1 MANIRREEET
11 AELHR
16 KILTAAT
23 AQFIQKG
30 FERTTFF
37 DIAELSGVPKSKIL
51 YEFSSKEDILGIL
64 VTKFLDGVT
73 AASDTV
79 SKKLTDDKVLILLSN
94 EVLQLYMAEMNEDMR
109 NLYLAGYS
117 MPKTSEEVLKRRT
130 EIMYD
135 TFRLRF
141 PEQELKDFYE
151 TEIASMG
158 IMRAYMTIPCD
169 MYFTIEAKAKKLITM
184 LLRIYKAED
193 EKITEAISF
202 IEKIDFA
209 TVAKEAVQSVFDELD
224 IKMQSAKRKVQ
235 NEA

>member
-1 MANIRREEET
+1 MSNIRSEGAT
-11 AELHR
+11 AELRR
-16 KILTAAT
+16 KVLTAAT
-23 AQFIQKG
+23 AMFIQKG
-30 FERTTFF
+30 FERTTFM
-37 DIAELSGVPKSKIL
+37 DIAKLSGVPKSKIL

-169 MYFTIEAKAKKLITM
+169 MYFTIEAKAKRLVTM
-184 LLRIYKAED
+184 LLRIYKAEE
-193 EKITEAISF
+193 EKITEALEF
-202 IEKIDFA
+202 IEKIDFED
-209 TVAKEAVQSVFDELD
+209 VAEKAVKSVFNELS
-224 IKMQSAKRKVQ
+224 IKTLNAECRTQ
-235 NEA
+235 NGV